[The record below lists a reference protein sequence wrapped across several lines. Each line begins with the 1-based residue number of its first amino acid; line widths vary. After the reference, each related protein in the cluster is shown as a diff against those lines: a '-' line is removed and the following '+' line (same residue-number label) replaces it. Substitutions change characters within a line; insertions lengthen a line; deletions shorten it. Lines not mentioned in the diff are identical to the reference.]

1 MKHSILSLL
10 TFIFSLFTLSV
21 AHAQGVSDALKN
33 FSRSASN
40 AVSVAE
46 SEQAKQEAFNRE
58 ATALEKKVNIKKLS
72 AQEIEQLFQYG
83 GLNLERYTR
92 QWLEPMLAE
101 KAAKQSD
108 MAFLRWKYMPEN
120 DGFMHS
126 DKETAALI
134 SFLNAKD
141 LQAQLTDH
149 PDYAQDVLAALATMK
164 DANWHTD
171 GFSAAV
177 VKMLD
182 CSLSETATLD
192 CVKAFNS
199 IARVDSISKD
209 ERETVRKACL
219 NQYNTLLAK
228 LEIPRKQKICREQIA
243 FLEGPFACG
252 TLVGGKA
259 PQLDIIR
266 AFKQV
271 GDSITTPE
279 LKSLNDFKGKVI
291 MLDFWGTKCVP
302 CIQSFP
308 EMAELQ
314 SHYEGKDVVIIG
326 VTSLQ
331 GYFADM
337 VNHRTIQCR
346 NNPEKELGCFPDYMK
361 SMGITWHIAVTEQDV
376 MNTDYGVLAI
386 PHVTII
392 DRDGVV
398 RHNAVNASNEEK
410 IRLIDELLENK

>member
-1 MKHSILSLL
+1 MKRSITIILAVLLSL
-10 TFIFSLFTLSV
+10 TAYS
-21 AHAQGVSDALKN
+21 QELKD
-33 FSRSASN
+33 FCRSASN
-40 AVSVAE
+40 AVMTAE
-46 SEQAKQEAFNRE
+46 TEQAKKDAFAKEA
-58 ATALEKKVNIKKLS
+58 AVWEKKNNLDKLS
-72 AQEIEQLFQYG
+72 AEQVEQIFLYG
-83 GLNLERYTR
+83 GLDLERYTR
-92 QWLEPMLAE
+92 PWLEPMLTA
-101 KAAKQSD
+101 KAAKDSR
-108 MAFLRWKYMPEN
+108 MAFLRWKFMPEN

-126 DKETAALI
+126 DKETKALI
-134 SFLNAKD
+134 AFLNAKD
-141 LQAQLTDH
+141 LQAQLTER
-149 PDYAQDVLAALATMK
+149 PDYAQDILAALATMK

-252 TLVGGKA
+252 TLVGGNA

-314 SHYEGKDVVIIG
+314 KHFEGKDVVIIG

-392 DRDGVV
+392 DRDGIV

-410 IRLIDELLENK
+410 IRLIDALLENK

>member
-1 MKHSILSLL
+1 MKRSITIILAVVLSL
-10 TFIFSLFTLSV
+10 TAYS
-21 AHAQGVSDALKN
+21 QELKD
-33 FSRSASN
+33 FCRSASN
-40 AVSVAE
+40 AVMTAE
-46 SEQAKQEAFNRE
+46 TEQAKKDAFAKEAAVWERKNN
-58 ATALEKKVNIKKLS
+58 LDKLS
-72 AQEIEQLFQYG
+72 AEQVEQIFQYG
-83 GLNLERYTR
+83 GLDLERYTR
-92 QWLEPMLAE
+92 PWLEPMLTA
-101 KAAKQSD
+101 KAAKDSR
-108 MAFLRWKYMPEN
+108 MAFLRWKFMPEN

-126 DKETAALI
+126 DKETKALI
-134 SFLNAKD
+134 AFLNAKD
-141 LQAQLTDH
+141 LQAQLTEH
-149 PDYAQDVLAALATMK
+149 PDYAQDILAALATMK

-209 ERETVRKACL
+209 ARETVRKACL
-219 NQYNTLLAK
+219 NQYNALLAK

-252 TLVGGKA
+252 TLVGGNA

-314 SHYEGKDVVIIG
+314 KHFEGKEVVIIG

-392 DRDGVV
+392 DRNGIV

-410 IRLIDELLENK
+410 IRLIDALLENK